1 MGRKLVIQEF
11 ITLDGVMQAPG
22 TKDEDTR
29 GGFTHGGWQIPYY
42 DEAIIGIMMERY
54 AASDAL
60 LFGQRTYE
68 AFAAYWPTAPA
79 DDPFAG
85 EMNRLKKYVVAAD
98 DIDTV
103 AWQNSER
110 ITGDVVA
117 EIAKL
122 KAEDGKDI
130 TVIGSGLLAQTLMQ
144 NNLVDEYIIFLAP
157 LKLGTGTKLFNG
169 DSVEQ
174 SLELLGSKVATTGE
188 LVLHYKVKE

>member
-117 EIAKL
+117 EIAKEKKLIVLVTNGPRTGKFDPASGKTAMYGFPSTARPTAKTATL
-122 KAEDGKDI
+122 KSA
-130 TVIGSGLLAQTLMQ
+130 TSWRLM
-144 NNLVDEYIIFLAP
+144 
-157 LKLGTGTKLFNG
+157 TST
-169 DSVEQ
+169 SC
-174 SLELLGSKVATTGE
+174 
-188 LVLHYKVKE
+188 

>member
-1 MGRKLVIQEF
+1 MPRKLIIQEF
-11 ITLDGVMQAPG
+11 LTLDGVMQAPG

-42 DEAIIGIMMERY
+42 DEVIIGTMMERY

-60 LFGQRTYE
+60 LFGGRTYK
-68 AFAAYWPTAPA
+68 AFSAYWPTAPS

-98 DIDTV
+98 DIDTA

-122 KAEDGKDI
+122 KEQDGKDI
-130 TVIGSGLLAQTLMQ
+130 TVIGSGMLAQTLMQ
-144 NNLVDEYIIFLAP
+144 HNLVDEYIIFLAP
-157 LKLGTGTKLFNG
+157 LKLGTGTKLFN
-169 DSVEQ
+169 DDNIEQ
-174 SLELLGSKVATTGE
+174 SLELIDSKVATTGE
-188 LVLHYKVKE
+188 LVLHFKVKE